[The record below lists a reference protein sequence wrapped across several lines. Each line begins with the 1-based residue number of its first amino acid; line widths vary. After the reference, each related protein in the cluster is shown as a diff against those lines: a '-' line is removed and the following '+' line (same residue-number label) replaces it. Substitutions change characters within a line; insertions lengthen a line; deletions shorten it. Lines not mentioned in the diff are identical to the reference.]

1 MDNFGKTLK
10 MLRNNR
16 NISAVKLSEDLNIH
30 RGSLSNWET
39 GRRTPDS
46 EMLLK
51 IANYFNVSVDYL
63 LGNDKN
69 NTDDTDLFNKLKGD
83 NFKFLKKVHD
93 NEMVK
98 IPVLGAIRAGLPLY
112 ADENIIDYEYVHQ
125 EELIMGEETFFLEVK
140 GDSMINARIYEG
152 DRVRIRKQSHLD
164 NNGDI
169 MAVRVNGDEATLK
182 RVYKQ
187 EMGLVLQSENPQYA
201 PMFFTDKDVENLPV
215 EIIGKAIE
223 VKIKL

>member
-1 MDNFGKTLK
+1 MDSFGKTLK
-10 MLRNNR
+10 TLRKSR
-16 NISAVKLSEDLNIH
+16 NISATKLSEDLNIH

-63 LGNDKN
+63 LGND
-69 NTDDTDLFNKLKGD
+69 TDDTDLFNLKGD
-83 NFKFLKKVHD
+83 VRFLKKVKD

-125 EELIMGEETFFLEVK
+125 EELMMGEETFFLEVK

-152 DRVRIRKQSHLD
+152 DRVRIRKQNHLD

-182 RVYKQ
+182 RVYLQ
-187 EMGLVLQSENPQYA
+187 ENGIALISENPKYA
-201 PMFFTDKDVENLPV
+201 PMFYPASEIESGYV
-215 EIIGKAIE
+215 EIIGRAME

>member
-16 NISAVKLSEDLNIH
+16 NISAIKFSEDLNIH

-63 LGNDKN
+63 LGNDNKQ
-69 NTDDTDLFNKLKGD
+69 TDDTDIMNLKGD
-83 NFKFLKKVHD
+83 NIRFIKKVHE

-98 IPVLGAIRAGLPLY
+98 VPVLGTIKAGLPMFC
-112 ADENIIDYEYVHQ
+112 ESNIIDYEYVHQ
-125 EELIMGEETFFLEVK
+125 EELMIGEETFFLEVK
-140 GDSMINARIYEG
+140 GDSMINARIHEG
-152 DRVRIRKQSHLD
+152 DRVRIRKQNFVE

-169 MAVRVNGDEATLK
+169 YAVNVNGDEATLK
-182 RVYKQ
+182 RVYV
-187 EMGLVLQSENPQYA
+187 ENEGIRLISENPAY
-201 PMFFTDKDVENLPV
+201 PSMFYPAKDIESGYVNIVGKAV
-215 EIIGKAIE
+215 EI
-223 VKIKL
+223 KISL

>member
-1 MDNFGKTLK
+1 MDSFGKTLK
-10 MLRNNR
+10 TLRNSR
-16 NISAVKLSEDLNIH
+16 NISATKLSEDLNIH

-63 LGNDKN
+63 LGND
-69 NTDDTDLFNKLKGD
+69 TDDTDLFNLKGD
-83 NFKFLKKVHD
+83 VRFLKKVKD
-93 NEMVK
+93 SDMIK

-125 EELIMGEETFFLEVK
+125 EELMMGEETFFLEVK
-140 GDSMINARIYEG
+140 GDSMINARIYDG
-152 DRVRIRKQSHLD
+152 DRVRIRKQNHLD

-182 RVYKQ
+182 RVYLQ
-187 EMGLVLQSENPQYA
+187 ENGIALISENPKYA
-201 PMFFTDKDVENLPV
+201 PMFYPASEIESGYV
-215 EIIGKAIE
+215 EIIGRAME

>member
-1 MDNFGKTLK
+1 MDSFGKTLK
-10 MLRNNR
+10 TLRNSR
-16 NISAVKLSEDLNIH
+16 NISATKLSEDLNIH

-51 IANYFNVSVDYL
+51 IANSFNVSVDYL
-63 LGNDKN
+63 LGND
-69 NTDDTDLFNKLKGD
+69 TDDTDLFNLKGD
-83 NFKFLKKVHD
+83 VRFLKKVKD

-125 EELIMGEETFFLEVK
+125 EELMMGEETFFLEVK

-152 DRVRIRKQSHLD
+152 DRVRIRKQNHLD

-182 RVYKQ
+182 RVYLQ
-187 EMGLVLQSENPQYA
+187 ENGIALISENPKYA
-201 PMFFTDKDVENLPV
+201 PMFYPASEIESGYV
-215 EIIGKAIE
+215 EIIGRAME